1 MSHLTRRKFVGMVGA
16 AGAAT
21 SVLGWPIL
29 AQAGKDGGR
38 VVIVG
43 GGFGGAS
50 CAKYLRR
57 IAPGI
62 EVTLIER
69 DAKFITCPFSN
80 AVLGGLYD
88 MDFITHGYNALRNEH
103 GVKVIHDSATGVDPG

>member
-1 MSHLTRRKFVGMVGA
+1 MRHLTRRKFVGMVGA

-50 CAKYLRR
+50 
-57 IAPGI
+57 
-62 EVTLIER
+62 
-69 DAKFITCPFSN
+69 
-80 AVLGGLYD
+80 
-88 MDFITHGYNALRNEH
+88 
-103 GVKVIHDSATGVDPG
+103 

>member
-21 SVLGWPIL
+21 SVLSWPIL

-43 GGFGGAS
+43 GGFGGES
-50 CAKYLRR
+50 LSLRR
-57 IAPGI
+57 AFSP
-62 EVTLIER
+62 
-69 DAKFITCPFSN
+69 CPNQRF
-80 AVLGGLYD
+80 
-88 MDFITHGYNALRNEH
+88 
-103 GVKVIHDSATGVDPG
+103 